1 MADLG
6 LTPEQKKFYD
16 DHGYILVKGVFS
28 RAQAA
33 QLRQAAHELSGRL
46 QKREDVDATWATART
61 VDPAKKTQLLH
72 CHDVQ
77 FQDARFGQMM
87 LDPRLTSIAQAI
99 IGPNV
104 QLHHTKMFIKPPE
117 KGSPFPMHQD
127 YPYFPHD
134 NNSMIAAIIHLD
146 DAPVEKGC
154 VRVYPGTHKL
164 GPLHSDQPDHSFP
177 PEQYSIEK
185 ATPCPAEAGDVLFF
199 SYLTIHGSGLN
210 VSSEARTT
218 VLIQMRDPEDRP
230 SIRAHESLGQGM
242 MLAGINPTTLP
253 ATPWGESN
261 PTGKSV
267 MGETMGGAMGGAKT
281 AEPTL
286 AAK

>member
-1 MADLG
+1 MAALG

-16 DHGYILVKGVFS
+16 DNGFILVKGVFS
-28 RAQAA
+28 RAEAA
-33 QLRQAAHELSGRL
+33 ELRQATHELSARL
-46 QKREDVDATWATART
+46 QQKEDVDATWASARAL
-61 VDPAKKTQLLH
+61 DPSKKTKLLH

-77 FQDARFGQMM
+77 FQDARFSR
-87 LDPRLTSIAQAI
+87 LIVNPRITSIAQAI

-127 YPYFPHD
+127 YPYFPHQRH
-134 NNSMIAAIIHLD
+134 SMIAAIIHFD

-164 GPLHSDQPDHSFP
+164 GPLPTTRPDNSLP
-177 PEQYSIEK
+177 PEQYSIEN
-185 ATPCPAEAGDVLFF
+185 ATPCAAEAGDVLFF

-210 VSSEARTT
+210 VSAEARTT
-218 VLIQMRDPEDRP
+218 MLIQMRDPEDMPTVRT
-230 SIRAHESLGQGM
+230 HESLGQGM

-253 ATPWGESN
+253 ATPWGEAN

-267 MGETMGGAMGGAKT
+267 MGGAMGGATVKT
-281 AEPTL
+281 AEPAL
-286 AAK
+286 AGR